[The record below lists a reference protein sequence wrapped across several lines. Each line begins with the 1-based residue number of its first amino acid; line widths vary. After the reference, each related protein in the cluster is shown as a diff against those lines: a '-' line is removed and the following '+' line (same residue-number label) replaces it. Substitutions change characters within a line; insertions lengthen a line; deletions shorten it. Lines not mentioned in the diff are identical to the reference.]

1 MSGKAISVHSTP
13 YPDVDT
19 VLHYF
24 RLGAQTA
31 LGHGFR
37 GMYLTGSLALG
48 DFDPRSSDI
57 DFIVVTDGDV
67 TADELAALRALH
79 ARFNAGESLWATDVE
94 AVYIAAAALRR
105 HDPARSLHPHIE
117 RGAGETLRMDQL
129 DSGWVVQ
136 RHILRQCGIAV
147 AGPSPH
153 TLIDPV
159 DPRELHQAVALLMR
173 EWWGPMVDDLW
184 PLKRPGYQ
192 AYAVLTMCRMLY
204 TLQHG
209 AIVSKPAA
217 ARWAQGYWATNGR
230 TSSTGP
236 WRGARIAPTRLVMT
250 RATRDASSSTPP
262 RGSDYGVTKTRIAGG
277 ATRSEG

>member
-1 MSGKAISVHSTP
+1 MSAHPTP
-13 YPDVDT
+13 YPDVNAA
-19 VLHYF
+19 LRYF
-24 RLGAQTA
+24 RSGVQTA
-31 LGHGFR
+31 LGHRFC

-67 TADELAALRALH
+67 TTDELAALQALH
-79 ARFNAGESLWATDVE
+79 ARFNAGESPWATEVE
-94 AVYIAAAALRR
+94 AVYIAQDALRR

-147 AGPSPH
+147 AGPPPH

-173 EWWGPMVDDLW
+173 EWWGPMVDDPW
-184 PLKRPGYQ
+184 PLKRSGYQ

-209 AIVSKPAA
+209 AVVSKPAA
-217 ARWAQGYWATNGR
+217 ARWAREILGQHWASLIERALAWRKDRPDTFGDDTSDTRRLIAYTAERFRQWGDGDAPGR
-230 TSSTGP
+230 A
-236 WRGARIAPTRLVMT
+236 GAL
-250 RATRDASSSTPP
+250 
-262 RGSDYGVTKTRIAGG
+262 
-277 ATRSEG
+277 